1 MPPRLSIVVPVYN
14 VELYLDECL
23 ESLAAQTFTDFEAIL
38 VDDGSTDTSAVIA
51 KAFAA
56 RDNRFRVVMQENAGL
71 GAARN
76 VGARHAHEDS
86 EYLAFVDSDDTMP
99 DYAYQRL
106 IDALD
111 ETGSDFA
118 GGNVKRFRSVGMQQ
132 SWGHRAA
139 FAKTQ
144 LKTHI
149 SRFPALVT
157 DRTAWNKVY
166 RRTFWNEHG
175 FQYPEGILY
184 EDAPV
189 SIPAHYFATSVDI
202 ISDCVYHW
210 RVRETGERSITQRST
225 DPVSLIDR
233 VTSVRLVR
241 EALKAKEGAK
251 YARYLRDYDY
261 NVLSEELPL
270 IYKYVGEGG
279 PDFRAAFV
287 KEVGGLVREI
297 GTGPWS
303 DLTVA
308 DRLKAFLA
316 REGRVEDFIAL
327 QEHQRDYHYSVPVK
341 GLARPVA
348 DYPFLQGRPP
358 VPAKILTLGPR
369 ERRVVSRLEQA
380 VWADGKL
387 LLRGY
392 ALPGHLGAESR
403 LGTRKMLVFREG
415 GKRRRSVV
423 SARTVAAPMATVNSP
438 HLALRHAD
446 WAGFTAVVDPTVFQS
461 GGAWRDGVWTTSVA
475 VTGAGGLHRARLRGG
490 EHDTGQNPPAHW
502 VAPDVRVR
510 PTIAGSLTI
519 QVEVVR
525 ARALDVRPAGDD
537 AVEIAG
543 ELAAALGAAVTLRA
557 VHVTT
562 GTVLELPLET
572 SAATGGRTAFTAR
585 VPLADLAAV
594 PDAES
599 QPGEWN
605 PEPWTLAVVAA
616 DGAEHPLVHDERG
629 GFTGLVVPLPA
640 GDAGR
645 SLFAKRGNNGHLVLS
660 TQPSPPL
667 VDAVAAEDGE
677 LTLRGRFLAPA
688 DEPYELVLH
697 NVHGA
702 EFSYP
707 VTRDGDTFETT
718 FAPVLPEAYAGRTTL
733 PEGRWWPTLRPVAQ
747 GGTTAGLLGVDR
759 GAPVQIGAGIL
770 FSGPHALTVQGRRMR
785 VETRFY
791 DRMVL
796 VSDPLL
802 SPHDRSNFA
811 QRVARDETYPA
822 QRALPLK
829 DTVVYDVFQGNGA
842 GDSPRAIHEE
852 LLRRGEKLEHI
863 WLVRD
868 GRAEVPATARAVQ
881 YDSVESWEVL
891 ARARYYVVNSNVP
904 RNFRRRT
911 GQTVVQTWHGT
922 PIKQIGHDYVHDYY
936 TSPEVLEGL
945 EHDSAQWTL
954 LASPSSYATPVL
966 QRALGYAGEV
976 IESGSPRTD
985 ALVRPDA
992 QRIAEVRR
1000 RLGLPEGKKVVLYMP
1015 TWRENREGFSGGYK
1029 LDLHIDLDEAR
1040 RRLGEDHV
1048 LLVRGHHNVGEQV
1061 REGVR
1066 DGFVVD
1072 VSRWPD
1078 ATDLLLVADVLI
1090 SDYSSAIFDFA
1101 LTDRPIL
1108 LFTYDLEHYRST
1120 LRGFNFDLEAKAPGP
1135 LLADSA
1141 SLIEAVRTAQSV
1153 GEEYAQARAAF
1164 RAEFCDLDDGEAA
1177 KRVVD
1182 RMLGVTGS
1190 SGAAGATSN

>member
-23 ESLAAQTFTDFEAIL
+23 ESIAAQTFGDFEAIL
-38 VDDGSTDTSAVIA
+38 VDDGSTDSSAVIA

-56 RDNRFRVVMQENAGL
+56 RDKRFRVVMQENAGL

-76 VGARHAHEDS
+76 AGARHIHPDS

-118 GGNVKRFRSVGMQQ
+118 GGNVKRFRSVGMNQ

-149 SRFPALVT
+149 SKFPALVT

-166 RRTFWNEHG
+166 RRTFWDEHG

-189 SIPAHYFATSVDI
+189 SIPAHYFASSVDI
-202 ISDCVYHW
+202 LSDCVYHW

-241 EALKAKEGAK
+241 ESLKAKQGAK
-251 YARYLRDYDY
+251 YVRYLRDYDY

-270 IYKYVGEGG
+270 IYKYVAEGG

-297 GTGPWS
+297 GTGPWP

-308 DRLKAFLA
+308 DRLKAYLA
-316 REGRVEDFIAL
+316 GEGRVEDFIAL
-327 QEHQRDYHYSVPVK
+327 LNHQRDYHYSVPVK
-341 GLARPVA
+341 GLARPQA

-358 VPAKILTLGPR
+358 VPAKILTLGTR

-380 VWADGKL
+380 AWSDGKL

-403 LGTRKMLVFREG
+403 LGSRKMLIFREG

-423 SARTVAAPMATVNSP
+423 STRTVASPMATVKAP

-446 WAGFTAVVDPTVFQS
+446 WAGFTAVVDPAIFQS
-461 GGAWRDGVWTTSVA
+461 GGKWNDGIWTTSIA

-490 EHDTGQNPPAHW
+490 EHDTGQNPPPFW
-502 VAPDVRVR
+502 VAPDVRIV
-510 PTIAGSLTI
+510 PAVSGALTI
-519 QVEVVR
+519 QVEVTR
-525 ARALDVRPAGDD
+525 ARGLDARPVGDD
-537 AVEIAG
+537 AVEITG
-543 ELAAALGAAVTLRA
+543 ELSAGVDATRLKA
-557 VHVTT
+557 VHVST
-562 GTVLELPLET
+562 GTTAEFPLEKG
-572 SAATGGRTAFTAR
+572 SATAGRIPFTAR
-585 VPLADLAAV
+585 VNLADLAAV
-594 PDAES
+594 PDSPCE
-599 QPGEWN
+599 PGEWI
-605 PEPWTLAVVAA
+605 PEPWSLSVVGA
-616 DGAEHPLVHDERG
+616 DGTEHRLAHDERA
-629 GFTGLVVPLPA
+629 GFDGLVLPLP
-640 GDAGR
+640 GETAGR
-645 SLFAKRGNNGHLVLS
+645 SLFVKRGNTGHLTLS
-660 TQPSPPL
+660 VQPSPPL
-667 VDAVAAEDGE
+667 VDRVEAADGT
-677 LTLRGRFLAPA
+677 LTLRGRFVAPT

-697 NVHGA
+697 NAHGM

-707 VTRDGDTFETT
+707 VTRDGDAFTSTFQ
-718 FAPVLPEAYAGRTTL
+718 PVLPEPFAGRTTL
-733 PEGRWWPTLRPVAQ
+733 PEGRWWPTLRPAAH

-759 GAPVQIGAGIL
+759 GAPVQMAPGLL
-770 FSGPHALTVQGRRMR
+770 FAGPHPLTAQGRRMR
-785 VETRFY
+785 IETRFH

-796 VSDPLL
+796 VADPLL
-802 SPHDRSNFA
+802 SPHDRSRYA
-811 QRVARDETYPA
+811 QRVARFETYPA
-822 QRALPLK
+822 QRALPVK
-829 DTVVYDVFQGNGA
+829 DIVVYDTFQGHGA
-842 GDSPRAIHEE
+842 GDAPRAVHEE

-868 GRAEVPATARAVQ
+868 GRTEVPATARAVQ
-881 YDSVESWEVL
+881 YDSVEWWEVL
-891 ARARYYVVNSNVP
+891 ARARYFVTNDSVP
-904 RNFRRRT
+904 TLFQRRP
-911 GQTVVQTWHGT
+911 GQVVVQTWHGT
-922 PIKQIGHDYVHDYY
+922 PIKQIGHDFVHDYY
-936 TSPEVLEGL
+936 TSPEILEGL
-945 EHDSAQWTL
+945 AHDSAQWTL
-954 LASPSSYATPVL
+954 LASPSSYATPL
-966 QRALGYAGEV
+966 LKRALGYEGEV

-1015 TWRENREGFSGGYK
+1015 TWRENCEGWSGGYK
-1029 LDLHIDLDEAR
+1029 LDLRIDLEQAR
-1040 RRLGEDHV
+1040 RELGEDHV
-1048 LLVRGHHNVGEQV
+1048 LLIRGHHHVTEQV

-1078 ATDLLLVADVLI
+1078 AADLLLVADVLI

-1108 LFTYDLEHYRST
+1108 LFTYDLEHYRAT
-1120 LRGFNFDLEAKAPGP
+1120 LRGFNFDLVEKAPGP
-1135 LLADSA
+1135 MLTDSE
-1141 SLIEAVRTAQSV
+1141 SLIAAVRNADAV
-1153 GEEYAQARAAF
+1153 GAEYAGARAAF
-1164 RAEFCDLDDGEAA
+1164 REEFCDLDRGDAA
-1177 KRVVD
+1177 ARVVD
-1182 RMLGVTGS
+1182 RMLAL
-1190 SGAAGATSN
+1190 GAEPAK

>member
-23 ESLAAQTFTDFEAIL
+23 ESIASQTFEDFEVIL

-56 RDNRFRVVMQENAGL
+56 KDKRFRVVMQDNAGL

-76 VGARHAHEDS
+76 VGARHADKDS

-106 IDALD
+106 IGALD

-139 FAKTQ
+139 FARTQ

-149 SRFPALVT
+149 SKFPALVT

-166 RRTFWNEHG
+166 RRSFWDRHG

-189 SIPAHYFATSVDI
+189 SIPAHYFASSVDI

-225 DPVSLIDR
+225 DPISLIDR
-233 VTSVRLVR
+233 VKSVRLVR
-241 EALKAKEGAK
+241 ESLKAKQGAK
-251 YARYLRDYDY
+251 YARYLRDYDH

-279 PDFRAAFV
+279 PEFRAAFV

-308 DRLKAFLA
+308 DRLKAYLA
-316 REGRVEDFIAL
+316 GEGRVEDFIAL
-327 QEHQRDYHYSVPVK
+327 QHHQRDYNYSVPVK
-341 GLARPVA
+341 GLARPQA

-380 VWADGKL
+380 AWADGKL

-403 LGTRKMLVFREG
+403 LGSRKMLVFREG
-415 GKRRRSVV
+415 NKRRRSVV
-423 SARTVAAPMATVNSP
+423 STRTVASPMATVKAP

-446 WAGFTAVVDPTVFQS
+446 WAGFTAVVDPSIFQS
-461 GGAWRDGVWTTSVA
+461 GGKWNQGIWTTSIA

-490 EHDTGQNPPAHW
+490 ENDTGQNPPPHW
-502 VAPDVRVR
+502 VAPDVRIV
-510 PTIAGSLTI
+510 PAVSGALTI
-519 QVEVVR
+519 QVEIAR
-525 ARALDVRPAGDD
+525 ARALDVHAAGDD
-537 AVEIAG
+537 AVEIVG
-543 ELAAALGAAVTLRA
+543 ELSAEAVGSTALQA

-562 GTVLELPLET
+562 GTVLTFPLET
-572 SAATGGRTAFTAR
+572 AASGAGRASFTAR

-594 PDAES
+594 ADAECE
-599 QPGEWN
+599 PGEWA
-605 PEPWTLAVVAA
+605 PEPWSLSAIGP
-616 DGAEHPLVHDERG
+616 DGTEHRMVHDERG
-629 GFTGLVVPLPA
+629 GFDGLVLPLPGED
-640 GDAGR
+640 GDR
-645 SLFAKRGNNGHLVLS
+645 SLFAKRGNTGHLTLS
-660 TQPSPPL
+660 VQPSPPL
-667 VDAVAAEDGE
+667 VDEVIAEDGT
-677 LTLRGRFLAPA
+677 LTLRGRFVAPT
-688 DEPYELVLH
+688 DEPYEFVLH
-697 NVHGA
+697 DAHGV

-707 VTRDGDTFETT
+707 VTRDGDAFEAV
-718 FAPVLPEAYAGRTTL
+718 FQPVLPEAYAGSTTL
-733 PEGRWWPTLRPVAQ
+733 PEGRWWPTLRPAAQ

-759 GAPVQIGAGIL
+759 GAPVQMGPGLL
-770 FSGPHALTVQGRRMR
+770 FAGPHPLTVLGRRMR
-785 VETRFY
+785 VEARFY

-796 VSDPLL
+796 VADPLI
-802 SPHDRSNFA
+802 SPHDRSHYA
-811 QRVARDETYPA
+811 QRVARFETYPA
-822 QRALPLK
+822 QRALPVK
-829 DTVVYDVFQGNGA
+829 DIVVYDTFQGQGA

-852 LLRRGEKLEHI
+852 LVRRGEKLEHI

-881 YDSVESWEVL
+881 HGSVESWEVL
-891 ARARYYVVNSNVP
+891 ARARYYVTNDNVP
-904 RNFRRRT
+904 QRFERRS
-911 GQTVVQTWHGT
+911 GQVVVQTWHGT
-922 PIKQIGHDYVHDYY
+922 PIKEIGHDFVHDYY
-936 TSPEVLEGL
+936 TSPEILEGL

-954 LASPSSYATPVL
+954 LASPSSYATPL
-966 QRALGYAGEV
+966 LKRALGYDGEV
-976 IESGSPRTD
+976 IEAGSPRTD

-1015 TWRENREGFSGGYK
+1015 TWRENNEGFSGGYK
-1029 LDLHIDLDEAR
+1029 LDLRIDLDRAR
-1040 RRLGEDHV
+1040 RELGEDHV
-1048 LLVRGHHNVGEQV
+1048 LLIRSHHHVTEQV
-1061 REGVR
+1061 RDGVR

-1078 ATDLLLVADVLI
+1078 AADLLLVADVLI
-1090 SDYSSAIFDFA
+1090 SDYSSAMFDFA
-1101 LTDRPIL
+1101 HTDRPIL
-1108 LFTYDLEHYRST
+1108 LFTYDLEHYRGT

-1141 SLIEAVRTAQSV
+1141 SLIEAVRNADAV
-1153 GEEYAQARAAF
+1153 GAEYAGARAAF
-1164 RAEFCDLDDGEAA
+1164 RAEFCDLDEGNAA
-1177 KRVVD
+1177 ERVVE
-1182 RMLGVTGS
+1182 RMLAM
-1190 SGAAGATSN
+1190 GAEPAK

>member
-23 ESLAAQTFTDFEAIL
+23 ESIAAQTFEDFEVIL

-56 RDNRFRVVMQENAGL
+56 RDKRFRVVMQDNAGL

-76 VGARHAHEDS
+76 AGARHADKDS

-106 IDALD
+106 IEALD

-149 SRFPALVT
+149 SKFPALVT

-166 RRTFWNEHG
+166 RRSFWDRHG

-189 SIPAHYFATSVDI
+189 SIPAHYFASSVDI
-202 ISDCVYHW
+202 LSDCVYHW

-241 EALKAKEGAK
+241 ESLKAKQGQGAK
-251 YARYLRDYDY
+251 YTRYLRDYDY

-279 PDFRAAFV
+279 ADFRAAFV

-308 DRLKAFLA
+308 DRLKAYLA
-316 REGRVEDFIAL
+316 SEGRVEEFIAL
-327 QEHQRDYHYSVPVK
+327 QDHQRDYHYSVPVK
-341 GLARPVA
+341 GLARPQA

-380 VWADGKL
+380 AWADGKL

-403 LGTRKMLVFREG
+403 LGSRKMLVFREG

-423 SARTVAAPMATVNSP
+423 STRTVASPMASVNAP

-446 WAGFTAVVDPTVFQS
+446 WAGFTAVVDPSIFQS
-461 GGAWRDGVWTTSVA
+461 GGTWREGIWTTSVA

-490 EHDTGQNPPAHW
+490 EQNTGQNPPPHW
-502 VAPDVRVR
+502 VAPDVRIV
-510 PTIAGSLTI
+510 PTVAGAFTV
-519 QVEVVR
+519 QVELVR

-543 ELAAALGAAVTLRA
+543 EVAAEVGATALRA
-557 VHVTT
+557 VHVST
-562 GTVLELPLET
+562 GATLSFPLET
-572 SAATGGRTAFTAR
+572 GAAAGSGRVPFTVR

-594 PDAES
+594 PDAACE
-599 QPGEWN
+599 PGEWT
-605 PEPWTLAVVAA
+605 PEPWSLSVLAA
-616 DGAEHPLVHDERG
+616 DGTEHRLVHDERG
-629 GFTGLVVPLPA
+629 GFAGLVLPLP
-640 GDAGR
+640 GEDTGR
-645 SLFAKRGNNGHLVLS
+645 ALFAKRGNTGHLTLS
-660 TQPSPPL
+660 VQPSPPL
-667 VDAVAAEDGE
+667 VDAVAAKDGAV
-677 LTLRGRFLAPA
+677 TLRGRFVAPT

-697 NVHGA
+697 NAHGA

-718 FAPVLPEAYAGRTTL
+718 FEPVLPEAYAGRTTL
-733 PEGRWWPTLRPVAQ
+733 PEGRWWPTLRPAAQ

-759 GAPVQIGAGIL
+759 GAPVQVAPGLLFAG
-770 FSGPHALTVQGRRMR
+770 PVPLTVLGRRMR

-791 DRMVL
+791 DRVVL
-796 VSDPLL
+796 VADPLL

-811 QRVARDETYPA
+811 QRVARFETYPA
-822 QRALPLK
+822 QRALPVK
-829 DTVVYDVFQGNGA
+829 DVVLYDTFRGNGA

-852 LLRRGEKLEHI
+852 LLRRGEKLEHV

-881 YDSVESWEVL
+881 YGSVESWELL
-891 ARARYYVVNSNVP
+891 ARARYFVTNDSVP
-904 RNFRRRT
+904 IRFQRRP
-911 GQTVVQTWHGT
+911 GQVVVQTWHGT
-922 PIKQIGHDYVHDYY
+922 PIKQIGHDFVHDYY
-936 TSPEVLEGL
+936 TSPEILEGL
-945 EHDSAQWTL
+945 AHDSAQWSL
-954 LASPSSYATPVL
+954 LASPSSYATPL
-966 QRALGYAGEV
+966 LKRALGYDGEV
-976 IESGSPRTD
+976 IEVGSPRTD

-992 QRIAEVRR
+992 ERVAEVRR

-1015 TWRENREGFSGGYK
+1015 TWRENCEGWSGGYK
-1029 LDLHIDLDEAR
+1029 LDLRIDLEQAR
-1040 RRLGEDHV
+1040 RALGEDHV
-1048 LLVRGHHNVGEQV
+1048 LLVRGHHHVSEQV
-1061 REGVR
+1061 RDGVR

-1078 ATDLLLVADVLI
+1078 ATDLLLVADVLV

-1101 LTDRPIL
+1101 LTDKPIL
-1108 LFTYDLEHYRST
+1108 LFTYDLEHYRTT
-1120 LRGFNFDLEAKAPGP
+1120 LRGFNFDLAEKAPGP
-1135 LLADSA
+1135 LLSDSA
-1141 SLIEAVRTAQSV
+1141 ELVRAVRDLDAVSA
-1153 GEEYAQARAAF
+1153 EYAAARAAF
-1164 RAEFCDLDDGEAA
+1164 RAEFCDLDDGRAA
-1177 KRVVD
+1177 ERVVD
-1182 RMLGVTGS
+1182 RMLAK
-1190 SGAAGATSN
+1190 GAEAAR

>member
-23 ESLAAQTFTDFEAIL
+23 ESIAAQTFDDFEVIL

-56 RDNRFRVVMQENAGL
+56 KDKRFRVVLQDNAGL

-76 VGARHAHEDS
+76 VGARHADKGS

-99 DYAYQRL
+99 DYAYERL
-106 IDALD
+106 IAALD
-111 ETGSDFA
+111 ASGSDFA

-149 SRFPALVT
+149 SKFPALVT

-166 RRTFWNEHG
+166 RRTFWDEHG

-189 SIPAHYFATSVDI
+189 SIPAHYFASSVDV

-241 EALKAKEGAK
+241 EALKAKQGAK

-287 KEVGGLVREI
+287 KEVGGLIREI
-297 GTGPWS
+297 GTAPWT

-308 DRLKAFLA
+308 DRLKAYLA
-316 REGRVEDFIAL
+316 SEGRVEDFIAL
-327 QEHQRDYHYSVPVK
+327 QHHQRDYQYSVPVK
-341 GLARPVA
+341 GLARPQA

-380 VWADGKL
+380 AWADGKL

-403 LGTRKMLVFREG
+403 LGSRKMLIFREG

-423 SARTVAAPMATVNSP
+423 SARTVASPMATVKAP

-446 WAGFTAVVDPTVFQS
+446 WAGFTAVVDPTIFQS
-461 GGAWRDGVWTTSVA
+461 GGKWREGIWTTSIA
-475 VTGAGGLHRARLRGG
+475 VTGAGGLHRARLKGG

-502 VAPDVRVR
+502 VAPDVRIV
-510 PTIAGSLTI
+510 PSVSGALTV
-519 QVEVVR
+519 QVEIVR
-525 ARALDVRPAGDD
+525 ARALDVRAVGDD
-537 AVEIAG
+537 AVELAG
-543 ELAAALGAAVTLRA
+543 ELAAEVGSAATLRA

-562 GTVLELPLET
+562 GTVLTFPLET
-572 SAATGGRTAFTAR
+572 AAAAGGRIPFTVR

-594 PDAES
+594 PDAECE
-599 QPGEWN
+599 PGEWT
-605 PEPWTLAVVAA
+605 PEPWSLSVTGA
-616 DGAEHPLVHDERG
+616 DGTEHRVAHDERG
-629 GFTGLVVPLPA
+629 GFDGLVLPLPGA
-640 GDAGR
+640 DTDRA
-645 SLFAKRGNNGHLVLS
+645 LFAKRGNTGHLTLS
-660 TQPSPPL
+660 VQASPPL
-667 VDAVAAEDGE
+667 VDEVTAQDGT
-677 LTLRGRFLAPA
+677 LTLRGRFVAPT

-697 NVHGA
+697 DAFGV

-707 VTRDGDTFETT
+707 VTRDGDAFTATFQ
-718 FAPVLPEAYAGRTTL
+718 PVLPEAYAGRTTL

-747 GGTTAGLLGVDR
+747 GGTTAGVLGTDR
-759 GAPVQIGAGIL
+759 GAPVQMGPGYVCA
-770 FSGPHALTVQGRRMR
+770 GPHALTVQGRRMR
-785 VETRFY
+785 VETRLY
-791 DRMVL
+791 DRMAIIV
-796 VSDPLL
+796 DPLL
-802 SPHDRSNFA
+802 SPHDRSRYA
-811 QRVARDETYPA
+811 QRVARFETYPA
-822 QRALPLK
+822 QRALPVK
-829 DTVVYDVFQGNGA
+829 DVVVYDTFQGKAA

-852 LLRRGEKLEHI
+852 LVRRGEKLEHI

-868 GRAEVPATARAVQ
+868 GRAEVPQTARAVQ
-881 YDSVESWEVL
+881 YGSVEYWELL
-891 ARARYYVVNSNVP
+891 ARARYFVTNDSVP
-904 RNFRRRT
+904 IRFTRRP
-911 GQTVVQTWHGT
+911 GQVVVQTWHGT
-922 PIKQIGHDYVHDYY
+922 PLKQIGHDFVHDYY
-936 TSPEVLEGL
+936 TNPEILEGL
-945 EHDSAQWTL
+945 AHDSAQWSL

-966 QRALGYAGEV
+966 QRALGYEGEV
-976 IESGSPRTD
+976 IEAGSPRTD
-985 ALVRPDA
+985 ALIRPDE

-1015 TWRENREGFSGGYK
+1015 TWRENCESWSGGYK
-1029 LDLHIDLDEAR
+1029 LDLRIDLDAAR
-1040 RRLGEDHV
+1040 RELGEDHV
-1048 LLVRGHHNVGEQV
+1048 LLIRGHHHVTEQV
-1061 REGVR
+1061 RDGVR

-1078 ATDLLLVADVLI
+1078 AADLLLVADVLI

-1108 LFTYDLEHYRST
+1108 LFTYDLAHYRGT

-1141 SLIEAVRTAQSV
+1141 SLIEAVRDVDAV
-1153 GEEYAQARAAF
+1153 GERYAQARAAF
-1164 RAEFCDLDDGEAA
+1164 RDEFCDLDDGRATE
-1177 KRVVD
+1177 RVVD
-1182 RMLGVTGS
+1182 RMLAM
-1190 SGAAGATSN
+1190 AAEPQTPAN

>member
-23 ESLAAQTFTDFEAIL
+23 ESIAAQTFDDFEAIL

-56 RDNRFRVVMQENAGL
+56 RDKRFRVVLQENAGL

-76 VGARHAHEDS
+76 VGARHANPDS

-99 DYAYQRL
+99 DYAYERL
-106 IDALD
+106 IAALD

-149 SRFPALVT
+149 SKFPALVT

-166 RRTFWNEHG
+166 RRTFWDEHG

-189 SIPAHYFATSVDI
+189 SIPAHYFASSVDI

-225 DPVSLIDR
+225 DPVSVIDR
-233 VTSVRLVR
+233 VQSVRLVR
-241 EALKAKEGAK
+241 ESLKAKQGAK
-251 YARYLRDYDY
+251 YARYLRDYDH

-287 KEVGGLVREI
+287 KEVGGLIREI

-303 DLTVA
+303 GLTVA
-308 DRLKAFLA
+308 DRLKAYLA
-316 REGRVEDFIAL
+316 SEGRVEDFIAL
-327 QEHQRDYHYSVPVK
+327 LHHQRDYQYSVPVK
-341 GLARPVA
+341 GLARPQA

-380 VWADGKL
+380 AWADGKL

-403 LGTRKMLVFREG
+403 LGSRKMLVFREG

-423 SARTVAAPMATVNSP
+423 GTRTVASPMATVKSP

-446 WAGFTAVVDPTVFQS
+446 WAGFTAVVDPTIFQS
-461 GGAWRDGVWTTSVA
+461 GGKWRDGIWTTSIA
-475 VTGAGGLHRARLRGG
+475 VTGAGGLHRARLKGG

-502 VAPDVRVR
+502 VAPDVRVI
-510 PTIAGSLTI
+510 PAVNGALTV
-519 QVEVVR
+519 QVEIVR
-525 ARALDVRPAGDD
+525 ARALDVRPADD
-537 AVEIAG
+537 DTVEISG
-543 ELAAALGAAVTLRA
+543 ELSAEAGSAAATLNAVHLSTGTIVNVPLQTGAA
-557 VHVTT
+557 
-562 GTVLELPLET
+562 
-572 SAATGGRTAFTAR
+572 AAGGRIPFTAS

-594 PDAES
+594 PDAPCE
-599 QPGEWN
+599 PGEWT
-605 PEPWTLAVVAA
+605 PEPWSLSVLGA
-616 DGAEHPLVHDERG
+616 DGTEHRLVHDERG
-629 GFTGLVVPLPA
+629 GFDGLVLPLPGQESDRA
-640 GDAGR
+640 
-645 SLFAKRGNNGHLVLS
+645 LFAKRGNTGHLTFSV
-660 TQPSPPL
+660 QPSPPL
-667 VDAVAAEDGE
+667 IDAVETADGTV
-677 LTLRGRFLAPA
+677 TLRGRFVAPA

-697 NVHGA
+697 NAFGV

-707 VTRDGDTFETT
+707 VTRDGDTFEAA
-718 FAPVLPEAYAGRTTL
+718 FEPVLPEAYAGLTTL
-733 PEGRWWPTLRPVAQ
+733 PEGRWWATMRPASQ

-759 GAPVQIGAGIL
+759 GAPVQMGTGMLCA
-770 FSGPHALTVQGRRMR
+770 GPHAFTTQGRRMR
-785 VETRFY
+785 VETRLY

-796 VSDPLL
+796 VADPLL
-802 SPHDRSNFA
+802 SPHDRSRYA
-811 QRVARDETYPA
+811 QRVARFETYPA
-822 QRALPLK
+822 QRALPVK
-829 DTVVYDVFQGNGA
+829 DVVVYDTFKGTGA

-852 LLRRGEKLEHI
+852 LVRRGEKLEHL

-868 GRAEVPATARAVQ
+868 GRTEVPDTARAVQ
-881 YDSVESWEVL
+881 YGSLEYWDLL
-891 ARARYYVVNSNVP
+891 ARARYFVTNDNVP
-904 RNFRRRT
+904 IRFQRRS
-911 GQTVVQTWHGT
+911 GQVVVQTWHGT
-922 PIKQIGHDYVHDYY
+922 PIKQIGHDFVHDYY
-936 TSPEVLEGL
+936 TSPEILEGL
-945 EHDSAQWTL
+945 AHDSAQWSL
-954 LASPSSYATPVL
+954 LASPSSYATPL
-966 QRALGYAGEV
+966 LKRALGYDGEV
-976 IESGSPRTD
+976 IEAGSPRTD

-992 QRIAEVRR
+992 ERVAEVRR

-1015 TWRENREGFSGGYK
+1015 TWRENCEAWTGGYK
-1029 LDLHIDLDEAR
+1029 LDLRIDLEAAR
-1040 RRLGEDHV
+1040 RELGEDHV
-1048 LLVRGHHNVGEQV
+1048 LLIRGHHHVTEQV
-1061 REGVR
+1061 RDSVR

-1078 ATDLLLVADVLI
+1078 AADLLLVADVLI
-1090 SDYSSAIFDFA
+1090 SDYSSALFDFA

-1108 LFTYDLEHYRST
+1108 LFTYDLERYRGT
-1120 LRGFNFDLEAKAPGP
+1120 LRGFNFDLEEKAPGP

-1141 SLIEAVRTAQSV
+1141 SLIEAVRGADAL
-1153 GEEYAQARAAF
+1153 GEQYAQARAAW
-1164 RAEFCDLDDGEAA
+1164 REEFCDLDDGRATE
-1177 KRVVD
+1177 RVVD
-1182 RMLGVTGS
+1182 RMLEL
-1190 SGAAGATSN
+1190 GAGPAK

>member
-23 ESLAAQTFTDFEAIL
+23 ESIAAQTFDDFEVIL
-38 VDDGSTDTSAVIA
+38 VDDGSTDASAVIG

-56 RDNRFRVVMQENAGL
+56 RDKRFRVVMQENAGL

-76 VGARHAHEDS
+76 VGARHAHKDS

-99 DYAYQRL
+99 DYAYQKL

-118 GGNVKRFRSVGMQQ
+118 AGNVKRFRSVGMQQ

-149 SRFPALVT
+149 SKFPALVT

-166 RRTFWNEHG
+166 RRTFWDEHG

-189 SIPAHYFATSVDI
+189 SIPSHYFASSVDI

-241 EALKAKEGAK
+241 ESLKAKQGAK
-251 YARYLRDYDY
+251 YARYLREYDY

-287 KEVGGLVREI
+287 KEVGRLVREI
-297 GTGPWS
+297 GTGPWN

-308 DRLKAFLA
+308 DRLKAYLA
-316 REGRVEDFIAL
+316 GEGRVEDFIAL

-341 GLARPVA
+341 GLARPQA

-369 ERRVVSRLEQA
+369 ERRIVSRLEQA
-380 VWADGKL
+380 AWVDGKL

-403 LGTRKMLVFREG
+403 LGSRKMLVFREG

-423 SARTVAAPMATVNSP
+423 SARTVASATASVMSP
-438 HLALRHAD
+438 HLALRHAR
-446 WAGFTAVVDPTVFQS
+446 WAGFTAAVDPSIFQS
-461 GGAWRDGVWTTSVA
+461 GGTWREGIWTTSVA

-490 EHDTGQNPPAHW
+490 EHDTAQNPPSHW
-502 VAPDVRVR
+502 VAPNVRIT
-510 PTIAGSLTI
+510 PTVAGSLTI
-519 QVEVVR
+519 QVEIVR

-537 AVEIAG
+537 SVEVSG
-543 ELAAALGAAVTLRA
+543 ELAAEISGAETLQA
-557 VHVTT
+557 VHVST
-562 GTVLELPLET
+562 GKVLTFPLET
-572 SAATGGRTAFTAR
+572 AKAVAGRIPFTAR
-585 VPLADLAAV
+585 VPLAELAAV
-594 PDAES
+594 PDAACE
-599 QPGEWN
+599 PGEWI
-605 PEPWTLAVVAA
+605 PEPWSLSVLGA
-616 DGAEHPLVHDERG
+616 DGTEHRLAHDERG
-629 GFTGLVVPLPA
+629 GFNGLVLPLP
-640 GDAGR
+640 GEDTGR
-645 SLFAKRGNNGHLVLS
+645 SLFAKRGNTGHLTLS
-660 TQPSPPL
+660 VQPSPPL
-667 VDAVAAEDGE
+667 VDEVTAADGT
-677 LTLRGRFLAPA
+677 LTLRGRFLAPT

-697 NVHGA
+697 NAHGV

-707 VTRDGDTFETT
+707 VTRDGDGFTST
-718 FAPVLPEAYAGRTTL
+718 FAPVLPEAYAGLTTL

-759 GAPVQIGAGIL
+759 GAPVQMAPGL
-770 FSGPHALTVQGRRMR
+770 LCSGPHALTTRGRRMR

-796 VSDPLL
+796 VADPLL
-802 SPHDRSNFA
+802 SMHDRSNFA
-811 QRVARDETYPA
+811 QREARFETYPA
-822 QRALPLK
+822 QRALPVK
-829 DTVVYDVFQGNGA
+829 DMVVYDTFQGTGA

-852 LLRRGEKLEHI
+852 LLRRGEKLEHV

-881 YDSVESWEVL
+881 YGSVESWEVL
-891 ARARYYVVNSNVP
+891 ARARYFVTNDNVP
-904 RNFRRRT
+904 MRFRRRA

-922 PIKQIGHDYVHDYY
+922 PIKQIGHDFVHDYY
-936 TSPEVLEGL
+936 TSPEILEGL
-945 EHDSAQWTL
+945 AHDSAQWSL
-954 LASPSSYATPVL
+954 LASPSSYATPL
-966 QRALGYAGEV
+966 LKRALGYDGEV
-976 IESGSPRTD
+976 IEVGSPRTD

-1015 TWRENREGFSGGYK
+1015 TWRENCEGWSGGYK
-1029 LDLHIDLDEAR
+1029 LDLRIDLEEAR
-1040 RRLGEDHV
+1040 RELGEDHV
-1048 LLVRGHHNVGEQV
+1048 LLVRGHHHVSEQV
-1061 REGVR
+1061 RDGVR
-1066 DGFVVD
+1066 DGFVID

-1078 ATDLLLVADVLI
+1078 AADLLLVADVLI

-1108 LFTYDLEHYRST
+1108 LFTYDLEHYRDT
-1120 LRGFNFDLEAKAPGP
+1120 LRGFNFDLEEKAPGP

-1141 SLIEAVRTAQSV
+1141 SLIEAVRNADEVGAQ
-1153 GEEYAQARAAF
+1153 YAQARAAF
-1164 RAEFCDLDDGEAA
+1164 REEFCDLADGRAA
-1177 KRVVD
+1177 EQVVD
-1182 RMLGVTGS
+1182 RMLEM
-1190 SGAAGATSN
+1190 

>member
-23 ESLAAQTFTDFEAIL
+23 ESIAAQTFGDFEAIL

-56 RDNRFRVVMQENAGL
+56 RDKRFRVVMQENAGL

-76 VGARHAHEDS
+76 AGARHIHPDS

-106 IDALD
+106 IEALD

-118 GGNVKRFRSVGMQQ
+118 GGNVKRFRSVGMNP

-139 FAKTQ
+139 FARTQ
-144 LKTHI
+144 LRTHI

-166 RRTFWNEHG
+166 RRTFWDEHG

-189 SIPAHYFATSVDI
+189 SIPAHYFASSVDI
-202 ISDCVYHW
+202 LSDFVYNW

-233 VTSVRLVR
+233 VKSVRLVR
-241 EALKAKEGAK
+241 ESLKAKPGAT
-251 YARYLRDYDY
+251 YERYLRDYDH

-270 IYKYVGEGG
+270 IYKYVAEGG

-308 DRLKAFLA
+308 DRLKAYLA
-316 REGRVEDFIAL
+316 GEGRVEDFIAL
-327 QEHQRDYHYSVPVK
+327 LNHQRDFSYSVPVK
-341 GLARPVA
+341 GLARPQA

-358 VPAKILTLGPR
+358 VPARILTLGTR
-369 ERRVVSRLEQA
+369 ELRVVSRLEQA
-380 VWADGKL
+380 AWSDGKL

-403 LGTRKMLVFREG
+403 LGSRKMLVFRER

-423 SARTVAAPMATVNSP
+423 STRTVASPMATVKSP

-446 WAGFTAVVDPTVFQS
+446 WAGFTAVVDPAIFQS
-461 GGAWRDGVWTTSVA
+461 GGKWHDGTWTTSIA

-490 EHDTGQNPPAHW
+490 EHDTGQNPPPFW
-502 VAPDVRVR
+502 VAPDVRIV
-510 PTIAGSLTI
+510 PAVSGALTI
-519 QVEVVR
+519 QVETTR
-525 ARALDVRPAGDD
+525 ARGLDARPAGDD
-537 AVEIAG
+537 AVEIIG
-543 ELAAALGAAVTLRA
+543 ELSPGVDAIRLKA

-562 GTVLELPLET
+562 GTSLEFPLET
-572 SAATGGRTAFTAR
+572 GAATAGPTPFTAR
-585 VPLADLAAV
+585 VGLADLAAV
-594 PDAES
+594 PDAACE
-599 QPGEWN
+599 PGGWS
-605 PEPWTLAVVAA
+605 PEPWSLSVVGA
-616 DGAEHPLVHDERG
+616 DGVEHRLAHDERG
-629 GFTGLVVPLPA
+629 GFNGLVLPLP
-640 GDAGR
+640 GQSAGR
-645 SLFAKRGNNGHLVLS
+645 ALFVKRGNTGHLTLS
-660 TQPSPPL
+660 VQPSPPL
-667 VDAVAAEDGE
+667 VDEVRAEDGT
-677 LTLRGRFLAPA
+677 LTLRGRFAAPT

-697 NVHGA
+697 NAHGM

-707 VTRDGDTFETT
+707 VTRDGGAFEATFR
-718 FAPVLPEAYAGRTTL
+718 PVLPEPFAGRTTL
-733 PEGRWWPTLRPVAQ
+733 PEGRWWPTLRPAAE

-759 GAPVQIGAGIL
+759 GAPVQMCPGLL
-770 FSGPHALTVQGRRMR
+770 FSGPHPVTVQGRRMR
-785 VETRFY
+785 IETRFH
-791 DRMVL
+791 DRMAL
-796 VSDPLL
+796 VADPLL
-802 SPHDRSNFA
+802 SPHDRSRHA
-811 QRVARDETYPA
+811 QRVARFETYPA
-822 QRALPLK
+822 QRALPVK
-829 DTVVYDVFQGNGA
+829 DIVVYDTFQGYGA
-842 GDSPRAIHEE
+842 GDAPRAIHEE
-852 LLRRGEKLEHI
+852 LLRRGEKVEHV
-863 WLVRD
+863 WLVKD

-881 YDSVESWEVL
+881 YDSVESWEL
-891 ARARYYVVNSNVP
+891 MARARYVVTNDSVP
-904 RNFRRRT
+904 ALFQRRA
-911 GQTVVQTWHGT
+911 GQVVVQTWHGT
-922 PIKQIGHDYVHDYY
+922 PIKQIGHDFVHDYY
-936 TSPEVLEGL
+936 TSPEILEGL
-945 EHDSAQWTL
+945 AHDSAQWSL

-966 QRALGYAGEV
+966 KRALGYDGEV
-976 IESGSPRTD
+976 IEVGSPRTD
-985 ALVRPDA
+985 ALVKPDA

-1015 TWRENREGFSGGYK
+1015 TWRENCEGWSGGYK
-1029 LDLHIDLDEAR
+1029 LDQRIDLEQAR
-1040 RRLGEDHV
+1040 RELGEDHV
-1048 LLVRGHHNVGEQV
+1048 LLIRGHHHVTEQV

-1108 LFTYDLEHYRST
+1108 LFTYDLEHYRGT
-1120 LRGFNFDLEAKAPGP
+1120 LRGFNFDLEEKAPGP
-1135 LLADSA
+1135 LLADSP
-1141 SLIEAVRTAQSV
+1141 SLIEAVRNVDAI
-1153 GEEYAQARAAF
+1153 GAEYASARAAF
-1164 RAEFCDLDDGEAA
+1164 REEFCDLDNGDAA
-1177 KRVVD
+1177 ERVVD
-1182 RMLGVTGS
+1182 RMLAM
-1190 SGAAGATSN
+1190 GAEPAK

>member
-23 ESLAAQTFTDFEAIL
+23 ESIAAQTFDDFEVIL
-38 VDDGSTDTSAVIA
+38 VDDGSTDTSAVLA

-56 RDNRFRVVMQENAGL
+56 RDKRFRVVMQDNAGL

-76 VGARHAHEDS
+76 VGARHAHPDS

-99 DYAYQRL
+99 DYAYERL
-106 IDALD
+106 IGALD

-149 SRFPALVT
+149 SKFPALVT

-166 RRTFWNEHG
+166 RRTFWDEHG

-189 SIPAHYFATSVDI
+189 SIPAHYFASSVDV

-241 EALKAKEGAK
+241 ESLKARQGAK

-270 IYKYVGEGG
+270 IYKYVPEGG
-279 PDFRAAFV
+279 PEFRAAFV

-308 DRLKAFLA
+308 DRLKAYLA
-316 REGRVEDFIAL
+316 SEGRVEDFIAL
-327 QEHQRDYHYSVPVK
+327 LHHQRDYQYSVPVK
-341 GLARPVA
+341 GLARPQA

-358 VPAKILTLGPR
+358 VPAKILALGPR

-380 VWADGKL
+380 AWADGKL

-403 LGTRKMLVFREG
+403 LGSRKMLIFREG

-423 SARTVAAPMATVNSP
+423 STRTVASPMATVKSP

-446 WAGFTAVVDPTVFQS
+446 WAGFTAVVDPSIFQS
-461 GGAWRDGVWTTSVA
+461 GGKWHEGIWTTSIA
-475 VTGAGGLHRARLRGG
+475 VTGAGGLHRARLKGG

-502 VAPDVRVR
+502 VAPDVRIIPAVNG
-510 PTIAGSLTI
+510 ALTI
-519 QVEVVR
+519 QVEIVR

-537 AVEIAG
+537 TVEITG
-543 ELAAALGAAVTLRA
+543 ELSAAAGAGAATLNA
-557 VHVTT
+557 VHVGT
-562 GTVLELPLET
+562 GTVVSVPLHT
-572 SAATGGRTAFTAR
+572 GDAAPGGRIPFTAR

-594 PDAES
+594 PDAPCA
-599 QPGEWN
+599 PGEWT
-605 PEPWTLAVVAA
+605 PEPWSLSVLGA
-616 DGAEHPLVHDERG
+616 DGSEHRLAHDERG
-629 GFTGLVVPLPA
+629 GFNGLVLPLP
-640 GDAGR
+640 GEDADR
-645 SLFAKRGNNGHLVLS
+645 TLFAKRGSTGHLTLS
-660 TQPSPPL
+660 VQPSPPL
-667 VDAVAAEDGE
+667 VDAVEAQDGTV
-677 LTLRGRFLAPA
+677 TLRGRFAAPT
-688 DEPYELVLH
+688 DELYELVLH
-697 NVHGA
+697 NAYGV

-707 VTRDGDTFETT
+707 VTRDGDGFEATFD
-718 FAPVLPEAYAGRTTL
+718 PVLPESYAGRTTL
-733 PEGRWWPTLRPVAQ
+733 PEGRWWPTMRPVSQ

-759 GAPVQIGAGIL
+759 GAPVQMGTGRLA
-770 FSGPHALTVQGRRMR
+770 SGPHPFTTQGRRMR
-785 VETRFY
+785 IETRLY

-796 VSDPLL
+796 VADPLL
-802 SPHDRSNFA
+802 SPHDRSHYA
-811 QRVARDETYPA
+811 QRVARFETYPA
-822 QRALPLK
+822 QRALPVK
-829 DTVVYDVFQGNGA
+829 DVVLYDTFKGTGA

-852 LLRRGEKLEHI
+852 LVRRGEKLEHV

-868 GRAEVPATARAVQ
+868 GRTEVPATARAVQ
-881 YDSVESWEVL
+881 YDSVEYWDLL
-891 ARARYYVVNSNVP
+891 ARARYFVTNDNVP
-904 RNFRRRT
+904 IRFQRRP
-911 GQTVVQTWHGT
+911 GQVVVQTWHGT
-922 PIKQIGHDYVHDYY
+922 PVKQIGHDFVHDYY
-936 TSPEVLEGL
+936 TSPEILEGL
-945 EHDSAQWTL
+945 AHDSAQWSL
-954 LASPSSYATPVL
+954 LASPSSYATPL
-966 QRALGYAGEV
+966 LKRALGYDGEV
-976 IESGSPRTD
+976 IEAGSPRTD

-992 QRIAEVRR
+992 ERIAEVRR

-1015 TWRENREGFSGGYK
+1015 TWRENCEGWSGGYK
-1029 LDLHIDLDEAR
+1029 LDLQIDLDAAR
-1040 RRLGEDHV
+1040 RELGEDHV
-1048 LLVRGHHNVGEQV
+1048 LLIRGHHHVTEQV
-1061 REGVR
+1061 RDGVR

-1072 VSRWPD
+1072 VSRRPD
-1078 ATDLLLVADVLI
+1078 AADLLLVADVLI
-1090 SDYSSAIFDFA
+1090 SDYSSALFDFA
-1101 LTDRPIL
+1101 LTDRPVL
-1108 LFTYDLEHYRST
+1108 LFTYDLERYRDT
-1120 LRGFNFDLEAKAPGP
+1120 LRGFNFDLAEKAPGP

-1141 SLIEAVRTAQSV
+1141 SLIEAVRNADAL
-1153 GEEYAQARAAF
+1153 GEQYAQARAAW
-1164 RAEFCDLDDGEAA
+1164 REEFCDLDDGHATE
-1177 KRVVD
+1177 RVVD
-1182 RMLGVTGS
+1182 RMLEL
-1190 SGAAGATSN
+1190 GAGPAK